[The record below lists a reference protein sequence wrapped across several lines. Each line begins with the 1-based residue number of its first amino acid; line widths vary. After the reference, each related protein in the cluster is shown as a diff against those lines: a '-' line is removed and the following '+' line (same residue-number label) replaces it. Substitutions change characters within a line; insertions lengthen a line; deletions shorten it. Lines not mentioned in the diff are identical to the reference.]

1 MGSRVLRAPEVVS
14 EIGVSKATLY
24 RWVRSGQFPP
34 PIKLGGH
41 SVGWLREEIDAWL
54 AGRPHGGGEAE
65 ALYQPP
71 TSRPRRL

>member
-41 SVGWLREEIDAWL
+41 SVGWLREEIDA
-54 AGRPHGGGEAE
+54 
-65 ALYQPP
+65 
-71 TSRPRRL
+71 